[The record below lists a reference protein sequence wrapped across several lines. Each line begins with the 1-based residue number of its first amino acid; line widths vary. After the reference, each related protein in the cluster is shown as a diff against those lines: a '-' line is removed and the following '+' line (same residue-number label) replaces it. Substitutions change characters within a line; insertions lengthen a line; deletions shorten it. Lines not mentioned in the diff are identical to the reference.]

1 MVYTRI
7 TDRLLNDNI
16 IDNLLVNR
24 SKFNDLNEQLASGKA
39 VNKPSDNTVASM
51 NIMFNKKVLG
61 SIDTFKTNI
70 DYATAELNIA
80 DRSVLSA
87 VDVVHRAKELTV
99 QASNTTLGSDQMKD
113 IANEMDQ
120 LVNRIMD
127 LGNTRYNSKFLFG
140 GKITDREP
148 YDVDGDNI
156 SYKGT
161 KSDESFERN
170 VEISQNVTMPI
181 NMVADEVFGQYDT
194 SSDPPQQ
201 HGLLNTLKTISNE
214 LKSDTPSKDNIR
226 EQLDVLDDDLDNLL
240 NVQAELGGRLTRLD
254 MTKNK
259 LADDELTY
267 TKFLS
272 ANQDIDLAKVIS
284 EIKFQE
290 TALQASLSA
299 SARAIQPSLLGKI

>member
-24 SKFNDLNEQLASGKA
+24 SRFNELNEQLASGKT
-39 VNKPSDNTVASM
+39 VNKPSDDTVASM

-61 SIDTFKTNI
+61 SIETFKTNI

-80 DRSVLSA
+80 DQSVLNA

-99 QASNTTLGSDQMKD
+99 QASNTTLGSRQMKD

-120 LVNRIMD
+120 LVNRIVD

-148 YDVDGDNI
+148 YDIDGENLI
-156 SYKGT
+156 YKGT
-161 KSDESFERN
+161 KYDGNFERN

-181 NMVADEVFGQYDT
+181 NMVADRVFGQYDL
-194 SSDPPQQ
+194 SSDPPLQ
-201 HGLLNTLKTISNE
+201 HGLLNTLKTISKE
-214 LKSDTPSKDNIR
+214 LRSDTPFQDNIR
-226 EQLDVLDDDLDNLL
+226 EQLDELDGDSENLL
-240 NVQAELGGRLTRLD
+240 NVQAELGGRLTRLEL
-254 MTKNK
+254 TKNK
-259 LADDELTY
+259 LIDDELTY

-272 ANQDIDLAKVIS
+272 ASEDIDLAKVIS

-290 TALQASLSA
+290 TALQASISA

>member
-16 IDNLLVNR
+16 IDNLLINR
-24 SKFNDLNEQLASGKA
+24 SRLNEMNEQLASGKA
-39 VNKPSDNTVASM
+39 INRPSDNTVASM

-70 DYATAELNIA
+70 EYAAAELNIA

-99 QASNTTLGSDQMKD
+99 QASNSTLGSDQMKD

-120 LVNRIMD
+120 LVNRIVD

-148 YDVDGDNI
+148 YDLEGDSI
-156 SYKGT
+156 QYKGT
-161 KSDESFERN
+161 MPDKDFERN

-194 SSDPPQQ
+194 SSDPPRQY
-201 HGLLNTLKTISNE
+201 GLLNTLKTISNE
-214 LKSDTPSKDNIR
+214 LKFDTPSHSNIR
-226 EQLDVLDDDLDNLL
+226 DQLDVLDDDLETLL

-254 MTKNK
+254 MTRNK
-259 LADDELTY
+259 LSDDELTY
-267 TKFLS
+267 TRFLS
-272 ANQDIDLAKVIS
+272 ENEDIDLARVIS